1 MSEINMEELLATIAR
16 GLVED
21 KDAVSISVDEQPDEE
36 GNEVFRLHVAASD
49 MGRVIGRQGKIARA
63 IRTLMRTA
71 ANRCGKKAIVTIE

>member
-21 KDAVSISVDEQPDEE
+21 KDAVSVSVDEQPDEE
-36 GNEVFRLHVAASD
+36 GNEVFHLHVAAPD

-63 IRTLMRTA
+63 IRT
-71 ANRCGKKAIVTIE
+71 